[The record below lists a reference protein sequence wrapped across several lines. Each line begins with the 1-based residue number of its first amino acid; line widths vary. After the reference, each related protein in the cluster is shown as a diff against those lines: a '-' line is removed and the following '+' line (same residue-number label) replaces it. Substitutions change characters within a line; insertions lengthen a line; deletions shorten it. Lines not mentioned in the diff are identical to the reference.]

1 MNARQNAR
9 HRRYEGGAETR
20 TFIALMALCIITLL
34 AAVGLGFKMRDSDLG
49 KSITRVLTGFASRQ
63 TPGIQGPGSQ
73 SPLVQAPDVTA
84 PNVAAPDVT
93 APDVTAPNMAAP
105 DVTAPS
111 VAAPNVAAPNV
122 AAPDIQIPNLPS
134 VGAPGSASTVGT
146 GDVVVLF
153 SIGVVVLLTVS
164 GLLCVRLRMRA
175 E

>member
-9 HRRYEGGAETR
+9 HRRYEGSAETR

-49 KSITRVLTGFASRQ
+49 RSITQVLTGGASRQ

-73 SPLVQAPDVTA
+73 SPLVH
-84 PNVAAPDVT
+84 APDVT
-93 APDVTAPNMAAP
+93 APDVTAP
-105 DVTAPS
+105 
-111 VAAPNVAAPNV
+111 
-122 AAPDIQIPNLPS
+122 DIQLPNLPS
-134 VGAPGSASTVGT
+134 VGAPVIGAPAASTVGT

-153 SIGVVVLLTVS
+153 SIGVVLLTVS
-164 GLLCVRLRMRA
+164 GLLYVRLRMRA

>member
-9 HRRYEGGAETR
+9 HRRYEGGAETIK
-20 TFIALMALCIITLL
+20 FIALMALCIITLL
-34 AAVGLGFKMRDSDLG
+34 AAVGLGFKVRDSDLG

-73 SPLVQAPDVTA
+73 APLAQAPNVTA
-84 PNVAAPDVT
+84 PNVT
-93 APDVTAPNMAAP
+93 
-105 DVTAPS
+105 
-111 VAAPNVAAPNV
+111 APNVAAPNV

-134 VGAPGSASTVGT
+134 IGAPVIGAPGSASTVGT

-153 SIGVVVLLTVS
+153 SIVLVVLLTVS
-164 GLLCVRLRMRA
+164 GLLYVRLRMRA

>member
-9 HRRYEGGAETR
+9 HRRYEGGAETIK
-20 TFIALMALCIITLL
+20 FIALMALCIITLL
-34 AAVGLGFKMRDSDLG
+34 AAVGLGFKVRDSDLG

-73 SPLVQAPDVTA
+73 APNVTA
-84 PNVAAPDVT
+84 PNVT
-93 APDVTAPNMAAP
+93 
-105 DVTAPS
+105 
-111 VAAPNVAAPNV
+111 
-122 AAPDIQIPNLPS
+122 APDIQIPNLPS
-134 VGAPGSASTVGT
+134 VGAPVIGAPGSASTVST

-164 GLLCVRLRMRA
+164 GLLYVRLRMRA

>member
-9 HRRYEGGAETR
+9 HRRYEGGAETIK
-20 TFIALMALCIITLL
+20 FIALMALCIITLL
-34 AAVGLGFKMRDSDLG
+34 AAVGLGFKVRDSDLG

-73 SPLVQAPDVTA
+73 APNVTA
-84 PNVAAPDVT
+84 PNVT
-93 APDVTAPNMAAP
+93 
-105 DVTAPS
+105 
-111 VAAPNVAAPNV
+111 
-122 AAPDIQIPNLPS
+122 APDIQIPNLPS
-134 VGAPGSASTVGT
+134 VGAPVIGAPGSASTVGT

-164 GLLCVRLRMRA
+164 GLLYVRLRMRA

>member
-9 HRRYEGGAETR
+9 HRRYEGGAETIK
-20 TFIALMALCIITLL
+20 FIALMALCIITLL
-34 AAVGLGFKMRDSDLG
+34 AAVGLGFKVRDSDLG

-73 SPLVQAPDVTA
+73 APNVTA
-84 PNVAAPDVT
+84 PNVT
-93 APDVTAPNMAAP
+93 APNVTAPN
-105 DVTAPS
+105 VTAPN
-111 VAAPNVAAPNV
+111 VTAPNVTAPNV
-122 AAPDIQIPNLPS
+122 TAPNVTAPDIQIPNLPS
-134 VGAPGSASTVGT
+134 VGAPVIGAPGSASTVGT

-164 GLLCVRLRMRA
+164 GLLYVRLRMRA